1 MRYVQGDLRASHLV
15 SLLCYIT
22 ESDKT
27 SKFISY
33 KNAAY
38 FSKSHLSLPTS
49 SAKTSVTIIS
59 TLKLK
64 TIRFWSSRCFLL
76 KIKEKITEMR

>member
-1 MRYVQGDLRASHLV
+1 MRYVQGDVRASHLV

-38 FSKSHLSLPTS
+38 FSKPHLSLPTVFRENVDDNFHFE
-49 SAKTSVTIIS
+49 T
-59 TLKLK
+59 
-64 TIRFWSSRCFLL
+64 
-76 KIKEKITEMR
+76 

>member
-49 SAKTSVTIIS
+49 CGKMLTIIS
-59 TLKLK
+59 TLKL
-64 TIRFWSSRCFLL
+64 
-76 KIKEKITEMR
+76 